1 METESRVGDRG
12 AGRRWVLIETGGNQ
26 PYIFGS
32 NRLRHVIGA
41 SQLVHEVGTA
51 WVRTAADR
59 LGLAPESSV
68 LAVSGKALLLVDSA
82 QTGRE
87 LIREVTG
94 RALREAPGLRV
105 TGVVGP
111 AFDPTDDSAHE
122 PARAETYRRHAAVRA
137 ARPDP
142 LVRDRVFPWHRLCR
156 DSGRP
161 AAKMEVYGEGE
172 EPVPASAGMLA
183 RSQARNRA
191 QRRLREKLGERLAA
205 VVPAHLDVLRHSG
218 WVAVVHADGNG
229 VGRIFHRF
237 NEHVARLEGVEQAS
251 LARNTQYQRAVSV
264 ELETA
269 TWQAVRDA
277 VATLAGGRADEDIS
291 GRLLPIVVGGDDVTV
306 ACDAALAVP
315 FVRAYAAAFAQRTAA
330 QPQLS
335 AITEVATDHAGLT
348 ASAGIAVVK
357 PHHPFATAYGLADAL
372 TVSAKRFTVAGR
384 PLAAFDLHVAHTST
398 LRELAEL
405 REYVH
410 LDDGTAVARHAG
422 PYLLD
427 PVEQL
432 PPERGHRSVELLD
445 EVDRAL
451 DSDGWLSG
459 AQAHALRE
467 AADRSLAE
475 YRRQLAL
482 LVSRVPDPER
492 ARELLSVQ
500 SDGASTEDVHST
512 DQRFLRLFDALHLR
526 GLRLEAPARSTTGTE
541 PIHIGGAR

>member
-1 METESRVGDRG
+1 METGPGVDRPG

-26 PYIFGS
+26 RYIFGS
-32 NRLRHVIGA
+32 NRLRHVVGA
-41 SQLVHEVGTA
+41 SQLVHDVGTA
-51 WVRTAADR
+51 WVREATDR
-59 LGLAPESSV
+59 LGLSPDSSV
-68 LAVSGKALLLVDSA
+68 MAVSGKALLLVDSA
-82 QTGRE
+82 EVGRAI
-87 LIREVTG
+87 IREVTG
-94 RALREAPGLRV
+94 RALREAPGMRV

-111 AFDPTDDSAHE
+111 AFDPTDDGAHE
-122 PARAETYRRHAAVRA
+122 PARAETYRRHAAIRA

-156 DSGRP
+156 DSGQP
-161 AAKMEVYGEGE
+161 AARLEVYGEGE

-183 RSQARNRA
+183 RSRARDQA
-191 QRRLREKLGERLAA
+191 QRRLREKLGEQLAA
-205 VVPAHLDVLRHSG
+205 VVPVHLDVLRHSG

-237 NEHVARLEGVEQAS
+237 NEHVARVEGVAQTS
-251 LARNTQYQRAVSV
+251 LAGSAQYQRAVSV

-277 VATLAGGRADEDIS
+277 VAQLVAGRADGDMT

-315 FVRAYAAAFAQRTAA
+315 FVQEYAAAFARRTAA

-335 AITEVATDHAGLT
+335 AITEAATGHAGLT

-357 PHHPFATAYGLADAL
+357 SHHPFATAYGLAEAL
-372 TVSAKRFTVAGR
+372 TVSAKRLTSTGR

-427 PVEQL
+427 PAEQL
-432 PPERGHRSVELLD
+432 PAELRHRSVELLD
-445 EVDRAL
+445 ELDRGL

-459 AQAHALRE
+459 VQAHALRE

-475 YRRQLAL
+475 YRRQLEL
-482 LVSRVPDPER
+482 LVSRIHHRDR
-492 ARELLSVQ
+492 ARELLDVQ
-500 SDGASTEDVHST
+500 SD
-512 DQRFLRLFDALHLR
+512 RFLRLFDVLHLR
-526 GLRLEAPARSTTGTE
+526 GLRLEPPARSAAETA
-541 PIHIGGAR
+541 PIPVGGAR